1 MEDIPQTSGS
11 EDLELGGKF
20 LGLLSLYTGK
30 SKINVPGDLDVC
42 LLPVFSHVER
52 EGGKPSD
59 VSF

>member
-11 EDLELGGKF
+11 EDLELGGNF

-30 SKINVPGDLDVC
+30 SKINVLGDLDVC
-42 LLPVFSHVER
+42 LLPVFSHVGR
-52 EGGKPSD
+52 EGGEPSE